1 MPADE
6 SFPVSRRTLM
16 AGFAAL
22 LTSACSRAIFL
33 AANVPASFG
42 DYTRHAD
49 LSYGTSAA
57 HTVDVYVPHRPATA
71 PRPLVVF
78 WYGGRWTDGDK
89 GDYRFVGAA
98 LAALGYVAVLPN
110 YRHYPEVKMAGFM
123 DDAARA
129 AQWAVAHGAEFGAD
143 PSRLYLMGHSAGAHI
158 AALVTLDTRYFA
170 ATGRPAPV
178 IAGMIGLSGPY
189 DFLPL
194 TDADL
199 QDMFGPPENYPNS
212 QPINFVRSNPPGAL
226 ESGFAGPGDV
236 PAMLLIVG
244 LKDEAVA
251 PKNSLNLAAALQRH
265 GVPVTL
271 KTYPKLKH
279 ADTVAAMSL
288 PARGRAPTIT
298 DIEAFVSRRPSS

>member
-1 MPADE
+1 MLADE
-6 SFPVSRRTLM
+6 PFLVSRRTLL
-16 AGFAAL
+16 AGLAAL
-22 LTSACSRAIFL
+22 ATAACSRAVFI

-42 DYTRHAD
+42 DYTRHAN
-49 LSYGTSAA
+49 LSYGSSSA
-57 HTVDVYVPHRPATA
+57 HKLDVYVPDKPSVG

-89 GDYRFVGAA
+89 GDYKFVGAA

-129 AQWAVAHGAEFGAD
+129 AQWAVEHGAEYSAD
-143 PSRLYLMGHSAGAHI
+143 PERLYLMGHSAGAHI

-170 ATGRPAPV
+170 ATGRPVPA

-194 TDADL
+194 TDGDL

-212 QPINFVRSNPPGAL
+212 QPIDFVRSNAPGAL
-226 ESGFAGPGDV
+226 ASGVARPGEI

-244 LKDEAVA
+244 LKDEAVL
-251 PKNSLNLAAALQRH
+251 PKNTLNLAAALKEH
-265 GVPVTL
+265 GVPVVL

-298 DIEAFVSRRPSS
+298 DIEAFVSRPPSF